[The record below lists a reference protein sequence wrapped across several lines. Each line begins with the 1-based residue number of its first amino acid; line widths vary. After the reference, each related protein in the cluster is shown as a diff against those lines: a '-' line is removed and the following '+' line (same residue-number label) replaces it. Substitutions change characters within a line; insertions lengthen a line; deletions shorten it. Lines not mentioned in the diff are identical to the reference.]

1 MLNPEMSDY
10 IYSTKPKAIS
20 GFMWDNWVLIEIKK
34 DPQLQPNQFSV
45 YSKKRR
51 KDVTSE
57 V

>member
-1 MLNPEMSDY
+1 MSDY